1 MKKILITGANSY
13 IGSSFENYLNKNYN
27 SSYQIDTLDMINES
41 WKNFDFSSYDVIYHV
56 AGIAHIKETKDNKD
70 LYYKV
75 NKDLAI
81 EVAKKAKQENV
92 KQFIF
97 LSSMSVYGIEK
108 GFITKDTTLNPKSN
122 YAKSKLQAEEVLKSL
137 QTKDFKICI
146 IRPPM
151 VYGKDCKG
159 NFQSLIKFAK
169 KLPIFPKVKNNRS
182 MIYIDNLSEFVKLL
196 IDNSE
201 EGLFCPQNNEYSNTS
216 YLVKLIGQSMNKKV
230 RLFIGLGWLIKLS
243 SLVIKKLTKA
253 FGSLYYDMKLSEYK
267 QNYALSSLEESIK
280 ESV

>member
-27 SSYQIDTLDMINES
+27 SCYQIDTLDMINES

-201 EGLFCPQNNEYSNTS
+201 EGLFFPQNNEYSNTS
-216 YLVKLIGQSMNKKV
+216 YLVKLLGQSMNKKV

-253 FGSLYYDMKLSEYK
+253 FGSLCYDMKLSEYK

>member
-13 IGSSFENYLNKNYN
+13 IGSSFEKYLNKNYN
-27 SSYQIDTLDMINES
+27 SCYQIDTLDMINES

-201 EGLFCPQNNEYSNTS
+201 EGLFFPQNNEYSNTS
-216 YLVKLIGQSMNKKV
+216 NLVKLIGQSMNKKV

-253 FGSLYYDMKLSEYK
+253 FGSLCYDMKLSEYK

>member
-27 SSYQIDTLDMINES
+27 SCYQIDTLDMINES

-196 IDNSE
+196 IDNNE
-201 EGLFCPQNNEYSNTS
+201 EGLFFPQNNEYSNTS

-230 RLFIGLGWLIKLS
+230 RLFIGLRWLIKLS

-253 FGSLYYDMKLSEYK
+253 FGSLCYDMKLSEYK
-267 QNYALSSLEESIK
+267 QNYALISLEESIK

>member
-27 SSYQIDTLDMINES
+27 SCYQIDTLDMINES

-201 EGLFCPQNNEYSNTS
+201 EGLFFPQNNEYSNTS

-253 FGSLYYDMKLSEYK
+253 FGSLCYDMKLSEYK

>member
-27 SSYQIDTLDMINES
+27 NCYQIDTLDMINES

-201 EGLFCPQNNEYSNTS
+201 EGLFFPQNNEYSNTS

-243 SLVIKKLTKA
+243 GLVIKKLTKA

>member
-27 SSYQIDTLDMINES
+27 SCYQIDTLDMINES

-122 YAKSKLQAEEVLKSL
+122 YAKSKLQAEEVIKSL

-201 EGLFCPQNNEYSNTS
+201 EGLFFPQNNEYSNTS

-253 FGSLYYDMKLSEYK
+253 FGSLCYDMKLSEYK

>member
-13 IGSSFENYLNKNYN
+13 IGSSFEKYLNKNYN
-27 SSYQIDTLDMINES
+27 SCYQIDTLDMINES

-201 EGLFCPQNNEYSNTS
+201 EGLFFPQNNEYSNTS

-253 FGSLYYDMKLSEYK
+253 FGSLCYDMKLSEYK

>member
-27 SSYQIDTLDMINES
+27 SCYQIDTLDMINES

-201 EGLFCPQNNEYSNTS
+201 EGLFFPQNNEYSNTS

-243 SLVIKKLTKA
+243 GLVVKKLTKA
-253 FGSLYYDMKLSEYK
+253 FGSLCYDMKLSEYK
-267 QNYALSSLEESIK
+267 QNYTLSSLEESIK

>member
-27 SSYQIDTLDMINES
+27 SCYQIDTLDMINES

-196 IDNSE
+196 IDNNE
-201 EGLFCPQNNEYSNTS
+201 EGLFFPQNNEYSNTS
-216 YLVKLIGQSMNKKV
+216 YLVKLLGQSMNKKV

-243 SLVIKKLTKA
+243 GLVIKKLTKA
-253 FGSLYYDMKLSEYK
+253 FGSLCYDMKLSEYK

>member
-27 SSYQIDTLDMINES
+27 SCYQIDTLDMINES

-201 EGLFCPQNNEYSNTS
+201 EGLFFPQNNEYSNTS
-216 YLVKLIGQSMNKKV
+216 YLVKLIGQSMNKKI

-243 SLVIKKLTKA
+243 GLVIKKLTKA
-253 FGSLYYDMKLSEYK
+253 FGSLCYDMKLSEYK

>member
-27 SSYQIDTLDMINES
+27 SCYQIDTLDMINES

-253 FGSLYYDMKLSEYK
+253 FGSLCYDMKLSEYK

>member
-27 SSYQIDTLDMINES
+27 SCYQIDTLDMINES

-146 IRPPM
+146 ISPPM

-201 EGLFCPQNNEYSNTS
+201 EGLFFPQNNEYSNTS
-216 YLVKLIGQSMNKKV
+216 YLVKLLGQSMNKKV

-243 SLVIKKLTKA
+243 GLVIKKLTKA
-253 FGSLYYDMKLSEYK
+253 FGSLCYDMKLSEYK

>member
-27 SSYQIDTLDMINES
+27 SCYQIDTLDMINES

-169 KLPIFPKVKNNRS
+169 KLPIFPKVKNKRS

-201 EGLFCPQNNEYSNTS
+201 EGLFFPQNNEYSNTS

-243 SLVIKKLTKA
+243 GLVIKKLTKA
-253 FGSLYYDMKLSEYK
+253 FGSLCYDMKLSEYK

>member
-27 SSYQIDTLDMINES
+27 SCYQIDTLDMINES

-196 IDNSE
+196 IDNNE
-201 EGLFCPQNNEYSNTS
+201 EGLFFPQNNEYSNTS

-243 SLVIKKLTKA
+243 GLVIKKLTKA
-253 FGSLYYDMKLSEYK
+253 FGSLCYDMKLSEYK
-267 QNYALSSLEESIK
+267 QNYALISLEESIK

>member
-27 SSYQIDTLDMINES
+27 SCYQIDTLDMINES

-70 LYYKV
+70 LYYRV

-122 YAKSKLQAEEVLKSL
+122 YAKSKLQAEEVIKSL

-201 EGLFCPQNNEYSNTS
+201 EGLFFPQNNEYSNTS

-243 SLVIKKLTKA
+243 SLVIKKFTKA
-253 FGSLYYDMKLSEYK
+253 FGSLCYDMKLSEYK

>member
-13 IGSSFENYLNKNYN
+13 IGSSFDNYLNKNYN
-27 SSYQIDTLDMINES
+27 SCYQIDTLDMINES

-196 IDNSE
+196 IDNNE

-243 SLVIKKLTKA
+243 GLVIKKLTKA
-253 FGSLYYDMKLSEYK
+253 FGSLCYDMKLSEYK

>member
-27 SSYQIDTLDMINES
+27 SCYQIDTLDMINES

-201 EGLFCPQNNEYSNTS
+201 EGLFFPQNNEYSNTS

-243 SLVIKKLTKA
+243 GLVIKKLTKA
-253 FGSLYYDMKLSEYK
+253 FGSLCYDMKLSEYK

>member
-13 IGSSFENYLNKNYN
+13 IGSSFEKYLNKNYN
-27 SSYQIDTLDMINES
+27 SCYQIDTLDMINES

-122 YAKSKLQAEEVLKSL
+122 YAKSKLQAEEVIKSL

-201 EGLFCPQNNEYSNTS
+201 EGLFFPQNNEYSNTS

-243 SLVIKKLTKA
+243 GLVVKKLTKA
-253 FGSLYYDMKLSEYK
+253 FGSLCYDMKLSEYK

>member
-27 SSYQIDTLDMINES
+27 SCYQIDTLDMINES
-41 WKNFDFSSYDVIYHV
+41 WKNVDFSSYDVIYHV

-201 EGLFCPQNNEYSNTS
+201 EGLFFPQNNEYSNTS

-243 SLVIKKLTKA
+243 GLVIKKLTKA
-253 FGSLYYDMKLSEYK
+253 FGSLCYDMKLSEYK

>member
-27 SSYQIDTLDMINES
+27 SCYQIDTLDMINES

-201 EGLFCPQNNEYSNTS
+201 EGLFFPQNNEYSNTS
-216 YLVKLIGQSMNKKV
+216 YLVKLLGQSMNKKV

-243 SLVIKKLTKA
+243 GLVIKKLTKA
-253 FGSLYYDMKLSEYK
+253 FGSLCYDMKLSEYK

>member
-27 SSYQIDTLDMINES
+27 SCYQIDTLDMINES

-201 EGLFCPQNNEYSNTS
+201 EGLFFPQNNEYSNTS

-243 SLVIKKLTKA
+243 GLVIKKLTKA
-253 FGSLYYDMKLSEYK
+253 FGSLCYDMKLSEYK
-267 QNYALSSLEESIK
+267 QNYALISLEESIK

>member
-27 SSYQIDTLDMINES
+27 SCYQIDTLDMINES

-108 GFITKDTTLNPKSN
+108 AL
-122 YAKSKLQAEEVLKSL
+122 LLKIQL
-137 QTKDFKICI
+137 
-146 IRPPM
+146 
-151 VYGKDCKG
+151 
-159 NFQSLIKFAK
+159 
-169 KLPIFPKVKNNRS
+169 
-182 MIYIDNLSEFVKLL
+182 
-196 IDNSE
+196 
-201 EGLFCPQNNEYSNTS
+201 
-216 YLVKLIGQSMNKKV
+216 
-230 RLFIGLGWLIKLS
+230 
-243 SLVIKKLTKA
+243 
-253 FGSLYYDMKLSEYK
+253 
-267 QNYALSSLEESIK
+267 
-280 ESV
+280 

>member
-27 SSYQIDTLDMINES
+27 SCYQIDTLDMINES

>member
-27 SSYQIDTLDMINES
+27 SCYQIDTLDMINES

-201 EGLFCPQNNEYSNTS
+201 EGLFFPQNNEYSNTS
-216 YLVKLIGQSMNKKV
+216 NLVKLIGQSMNKKV

-253 FGSLYYDMKLSEYK
+253 FGSLCYDMKLSEYK

>member
-27 SSYQIDTLDMINES
+27 SCYQIDTLDMINES

-201 EGLFCPQNNEYSNTS
+201 EGLFFPQNNEYSNTS

-243 SLVIKKLTKA
+243 GLVIKKLTKA
-253 FGSLYYDMKLSEYK
+253 FGSLCYDMKLSEYK
-267 QNYALSSLEESIK
+267 QK
-280 ESV
+280 

>member
-27 SSYQIDTLDMINES
+27 SCYQIDTLDMINES
-41 WKNFDFSSYDVIYHV
+41 WKYFDFSSYDVIYHV
-56 AGIAHIKETKDNKD
+56 AGIAHIKETKNNKD

-201 EGLFCPQNNEYSNTS
+201 EGLFFPQNNEYSNTS
-216 YLVKLIGQSMNKKV
+216 YLVKLLGQSMNKKV

-243 SLVIKKLTKA
+243 GLVIKKLTKA
-253 FGSLYYDMKLSEYK
+253 FGSLCYDMKLSEYK